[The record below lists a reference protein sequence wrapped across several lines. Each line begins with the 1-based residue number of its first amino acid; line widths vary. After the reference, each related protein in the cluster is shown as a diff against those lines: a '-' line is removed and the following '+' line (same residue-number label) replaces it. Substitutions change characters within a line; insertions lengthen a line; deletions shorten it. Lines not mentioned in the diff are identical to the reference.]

1 MRRCQEG
8 SRVGRVTVVARQ
20 ISDHGTPDRFIA
32 GTIGLPGERTFYLQS
47 RSGMQ
52 TMTVVLEKEQVAL
65 LAEKLL
71 ELLDEVSRVDP
82 AEQAGS
88 DVEVDLD
95 PLELPVIEAFR
106 VGAFGL
112 GWDTGSHHVV
122 LEIHAVSEDADVP
135 DIGDDDASGPDTLR
149 VWLGA
154 GAARAFARRAQSLV
168 AAGRPPCPF
177 CHLPLD
183 PGGHICPRANG
194 YRR

>member
-1 MRRCQEG
+1 MG
-8 SRVGRVTVVARQ
+8 TRVGRVVGVARE
-20 ISDHGTPDRFIA
+20 ITDHGSPDRFVA
-32 GTIGLPGERTFYLQS
+32 GTIGMPGERTFYLQS

-52 TMTVVLEKEQVAL
+52 TVTVVLEKEQVAL
-65 LAEKLL
+65 LAEKLAEML
-71 ELLDEVSRVDP
+71 EEVARIDP
-82 AEQAGS
+82 AGQAEP
-88 DVEVDLD
+88 DVPVDME

-106 VGAFGL
+106 VGAFGI
-112 GWDTGSHHVV
+112 GWDTGSHQVV
-122 LEIHAVSEDADVP
+122 LEIHAVSEGSDVP
-135 DIGDDDASGPDTLR
+135 DIGDDDADGPATLR

-154 GAARAFARRAQSLV
+154 GAARAFSKRAQSLV